1 MSKNQEREK
10 LYKELYDI
18 SVLDEP
24 INLETIDGITPN
36 RKLHT
41 LYYNLLWKVD
51 FKIPKVDGIKSLIIL
66 LEYFYN
72 KFNDIRKVSPNLI
85 SRKFDVYYFLIRQLL
100 NIKNDNFDKTSFKS
114 LEQYFFDKD
123 FFSCFL
129 LTLNQLNNKHFF
141 DKFTLYSKVSITYI
155 ILISLLV
162 LDNTTCIRRQFRFKL
177 YF

>member
-1 MSKNQEREK
+1 MSNNQERER

-41 LYYNLLWKVD
+41 LYFNFLWKAD
-51 FKIPKVDGIKSLIIL
+51 FKIPKIDGIKSLIIL

-72 KFNDIRKVSPNLI
+72 RFNEIRKTSPNLI
-85 SRKFDVYYFLIRQLL
+85 SRKFEVYYFLIKQLL
-100 NIKNDNFDKTSFKS
+100 NIKFDNLDKTTFKS

-141 DKFTLYSKVSITYI
+141 DKFSFYSKVSINNI
-155 ILISLLV
+155 
-162 LDNTTCIRRQFRFKL
+162 
-177 YF
+177 

>member
-1 MSKNQEREK
+1 MSNNQERER

-41 LYYNLLWKVD
+41 LYFNLLWKAD
-51 FKIPKVDGIKSLIIL
+51 FKIPKIDGIKSLIIL

-72 KFNDIRKVSPNLI
+72 RFNEIRKTSPNLI
-85 SRKFDVYYFLIRQLL
+85 SRKFEVYYFLIKQLL
-100 NIKNDNFDKTSFKS
+100 NIKFDNLDKTTFKS
-114 LEQYFFDKD
+114 LEQYFFDKE

-141 DKFTLYSKVSITYI
+141 DKFSFYSKVSINYI
-155 ILISLLV
+155 
-162 LDNTTCIRRQFRFKL
+162 
-177 YF
+177 

>member
-1 MSKNQEREK
+1 MSNNQERER

-41 LYYNLLWKVD
+41 LYFNLLWKAD
-51 FKIPKVDGIKSLIIL
+51 FEIPKIDGIKSLIIL

-72 KFNDIRKVSPNLI
+72 RFNEIRKTSPNLI
-85 SRKFDVYYFLIRQLL
+85 SRKFEVYYFLIKQLL
-100 NIKNDNFDKTSFKS
+100 NIKFDNLDKTTFKS
-114 LEQYFFDKD
+114 LEQYFFDKE

-141 DKFTLYSKVSITYI
+141 DKFSFYSKVSINYI
-155 ILISLLV
+155 
-162 LDNTTCIRRQFRFKL
+162 
-177 YF
+177 

>member
-1 MSKNQEREK
+1 MSNNQERER

-18 SVLDEP
+18 SELDEP

-41 LYYNLLWKVD
+41 LYFNLLWKAD
-51 FKIPKVDGIKSLIIL
+51 FKIPKIDGIKSLIIL

-72 KFNDIRKVSPNLI
+72 RFNEIRKTSPNLI
-85 SRKFDVYYFLIRQLL
+85 SRKFEVYYFLIKQLL
-100 NIKNDNFDKTSFKS
+100 NIKIDNLDKTTFKS

-141 DKFTLYSKVSITYI
+141 DKFSFYSKVSINYI
-155 ILISLLV
+155 
-162 LDNTTCIRRQFRFKL
+162 
-177 YF
+177 

>member
-1 MSKNQEREK
+1 MSNNQERER

-41 LYYNLLWKVD
+41 LYFNFLWKAD
-51 FKIPKVDGIKSLIIL
+51 FKIPKIDGIKSLIIL

-72 KFNDIRKVSPNLI
+72 RFNEIRKTSPNLI
-85 SRKFDVYYFLIRQLL
+85 SRKFEVYYFLIKQLL
-100 NIKNDNFDKTSFKS
+100 NIKFDNLDKTTFKS

-141 DKFTLYSKVSITYI
+141 DKFSFYSKVSINYI
-155 ILISLLV
+155 
-162 LDNTTCIRRQFRFKL
+162 
-177 YF
+177 

>member
-1 MSKNQEREK
+1 MSNNPERER

-41 LYYNLLWKVD
+41 LYFNLLWKAD
-51 FKIPKVDGIKSLIIL
+51 FKIPKIDGIKSLIIL

-72 KFNDIRKVSPNLI
+72 RFNEIRKTSPNLI
-85 SRKFDVYYFLIRQLL
+85 SRKFEVYYFLIKQLL
-100 NIKNDNFDKTSFKS
+100 NIKIDNLDKTTFKS

-141 DKFTLYSKVSITYI
+141 DKFSFYSKVSINNI
-155 ILISLLV
+155 
-162 LDNTTCIRRQFRFKL
+162 
-177 YF
+177 

>member
-1 MSKNQEREK
+1 MSNNQEREK
-10 LYKELYDI
+10 IYKELYDI
-18 SVLDEP
+18 SVLDVP
-24 INLETIDGITPN
+24 INLETKDGIPPN

-51 FKIPKVDGIKSLIIL
+51 FKIPKIDGIKSLIVL

-72 KFNDIRKVSPNLI
+72 KFNQISKISPNII
-85 SRKFDVYYFLIRQLL
+85 SRKFEVYFLLIKQLL
-100 NIKNDNFDKTSFKS
+100 NIKINENDKTSLKY

-141 DKFTLYSKVSITYI
+141 DKFSFYSKVSINNI
-155 ILISLLV
+155 
-162 LDNTTCIRRQFRFKL
+162 
-177 YF
+177 

>member
-1 MSKNQEREK
+1 MSNNQERER

-41 LYYNLLWKVD
+41 LYFNLLWKAD
-51 FKIPKVDGIKSLIIL
+51 FKIPKIDGIKSLIIL

-72 KFNDIRKVSPNLI
+72 RFNEIRKTSPNLI
-85 SRKFDVYYFLIRQLL
+85 SRKFEVYYFLIKQLL
-100 NIKNDNFDKTSFKS
+100 NIKFDNLDKTTFKS

-141 DKFTLYSKVSITYI
+141 DKFSFYSKVSINNI
-155 ILISLLV
+155 
-162 LDNTTCIRRQFRFKL
+162 
-177 YF
+177 

>member
-1 MSKNQEREK
+1 MSNNQERER

-41 LYYNLLWKVD
+41 LYFNLLWKAD
-51 FKIPKVDGIKSLIIL
+51 FKIPKIDGIKSLIIL

-72 KFNDIRKVSPNLI
+72 RFNEIRKTSPNLI
-85 SRKFDVYYFLIRQLL
+85 SRKFEVYYFLIKQLL
-100 NIKNDNFDKTSFKS
+100 NIKFDNLDKTTFKS
-114 LEQYFFDKD
+114 LEQYFFDKE
-123 FFSCFL
+123 FFSFFL

-141 DKFTLYSKVSITYI
+141 DKFSFYSKVSINYI
-155 ILISLLV
+155 
-162 LDNTTCIRRQFRFKL
+162 
-177 YF
+177 